1 MNNCSDNFTNL
12 DMTHAI
18 EGHDESSKL
27 FIWATFIMVA
37 MLICISCE
45 FIIVITAV
53 LSIALNCA
61 CGFEVNMG

>member
-12 DMTHAI
+12 DMTDAI

-37 MLICISCE
+37 MLIFLSCE
-45 FIIVITAV
+45 FIIVLTAV

-61 CGFEVNMG
+61 PCFQINME